1 MPENLNLTMRDR
13 VAMLR
18 LPAQADAMQ
27 AGSRVSW
34 LPWSLTLLLA
44 FSSLSLFV
52 RSLGMTSAN
61 QPRQIASPTT
71 MAATGPAAPLPAAA
85 PIPGAVAL
93 ESKGY
98 IIPAHQIQVSPV
110 EVSGRIEVLNIEE
123 GKRFKKGD
131 VLAVLDTSSYAAE
144 YLEAQANLATA
155 KAKLDELKNGFRPEE
170 IDQAIAE
177 LKEAEETLKQ
187 VKLRYERNQH
197 IGSSALS
204 ADELE
209 QSQYAYTSQVQK
221 VKRLQKVF
229 ELIKLG
235 PRQERITVGEAEVNQ
250 SEARLRR
257 AKWRLDNCTIRA
269 PVDGT
274 ILKKTAEL
282 GNLASPLSFN
292 AISQSICDMA
302 DLSDLEVELEIPER
316 DIARVI
322 LRMPCKVSTDA
333 YPDRFYSGVVD
344 RLMPIALQN
353 KAAVQVRVKLT
364 VPKEEEGI
372 YLKPG
377 MNARVAFL
385 QPETSVKTDA
395 KAEASK

>member
-1 MPENLNLTMRDR
+1 MRDR

-18 LPAQADAMQ
+18 LPTQADSPT
-27 AGSRVSW
+27 GSRVTW
-34 LPWSLTLLLA
+34 LPWTLTLLLA
-44 FSSLSLFV
+44 FSTVSLFV
-52 RSLGMTSAN
+52 RSLTLK
-61 QPRQIASPTT
+61 PASVP
-71 MAATGPAAPLPAAA
+71 MAVEAPAANAAA
-85 PIPGAVAL
+85 SSSTKAAGSAVAPGAVAL

-110 EVSGRIEVLNIEE
+110 EVSGRIVELNIEE
-123 GKRFKKGD
+123 GKRFKKGQ
-131 VLAVLDTSSYAAE
+131 VLAVLDTASYGAE
-144 YLEAQANLATA
+144 FLEAEANLANS

-170 IDQAIAE
+170 IDQAYAE

-197 IGSSALS
+197 IGAAALS
-204 ADELE
+204 ADEME
-209 QSQYAYTSQVQK
+209 QSQYAYTAQTQK
-221 VKRLQKVF
+221 VKRLQKQF

-235 PRQERITVGEAEVNQ
+235 PRVERIDVGEAEVKQ
-250 SEARLRR
+250 SDARLRR
-257 AKWRLDNCTIRA
+257 AKWHLDNCTIRA

-292 AISQSICDMA
+292 TISQSICDMA

-316 DIARVI
+316 DIGRVI

-333 YPDRFYSGVVD
+333 YPDRFYAGVVD

-353 KAAVQVRVKLT
+353 KAAIQVRVKLT
-364 VPKEEEGI
+364 VPKEEEGV

-377 MNARVAFL
+377 MNSRVAFL
-385 QPETSVKTDA
+385 QPESNFMTEFRP
-395 KAEASK
+395 EASK

>member
-1 MPENLNLTMRDR
+1 MIEPTNLTMRDR

-18 LPAQADAMQ
+18 LPEQADAVQ
-27 AGSRVSW
+27 TGGRVGW
-34 LPWSLTLLLA
+34 LPWTLTLLLA
-44 FSSLSLFV
+44 FSTASLFV
-52 RSLGMTSAN
+52 RSQRP
-61 QPRQIASPTT
+61 QPVTV
-71 MAATGPAAPLPAAA
+71 AAPSTATPSDVAAVKSA
-85 PIPGAVAL
+85 PNTVIAPGAVAL

-98 IIPAHQIQVSPV
+98 IIAAHQIQVSPV
-110 EVSGRIEVLNIEE
+110 EVAGRIVELNIEE

-131 VLAVLDTSSYAAE
+131 VLAVLDTASYEAE
-144 YLEAQANLATA
+144 YLEAQANVANSR
-155 KAKLDELKNGFRPEE
+155 AKLEELKNGFRPEE
-170 IDQAIAE
+170 IDQASAE

-187 VKLRYERNQH
+187 VKLRYERNQNL
-197 IGSSALS
+197 GSSALS
-204 ADELE
+204 VDEFE
-209 QSQYAYTSQVQK
+209 QSQYAYTSQGQK
-221 VKRLQKVF
+221 VKRLQKQL

-235 PRQERITVGEAEVNQ
+235 PRQERIAVAAAEVNQ
-250 SEARLRR
+250 YEARLKR

-292 AISQSICDMA
+292 AISQSVCDMA

-322 LRMPCKVSTDA
+322 QYMPCKISTDA
-333 YPDRFYSGVVD
+333 YPSRFYTGKVD

-353 KAAVQVRVKLT
+353 KAAIQVRVKL
-364 VPKEEEGI
+364 VIPKEEEGV

-377 MNARVAFL
+377 MNARVTFL
-385 QPETSVKTDA
+385 QPEKGTS
-395 KAEASK
+395 AEATK

>member
-1 MPENLNLTMRDR
+1 MTDSTNLTMRDR

-18 LPAQADAMQ
+18 LPEQADAPQ
-27 AGSRVSW
+27 AGSRVGW
-34 LPWSLTLLLA
+34 LPWTLTLLLA
-44 FSSLSLFV
+44 FSTASLFV
-52 RSLGMTSAN
+52 RSQRP
-61 QPRQIASPTT
+61 QPVV
-71 MAATGPAAPLPAAA
+71 AAPPIAVTPNDGTAPTKSA
-85 PIPGAVAL
+85 PITVIAPGAVAL

-98 IIPAHQIQVSPV
+98 IIAAHQIQVSPV
-110 EVSGRIEVLNIEE
+110 EVAGRIVELNIEE

-131 VLAVLDTSSYAAE
+131 VLAQLDTASYEADF
-144 YLEAQANLATA
+144 LEAQANVANNR
-155 KAKLDELKNGFRPEE
+155 AKLEELKNGFRPEE
-170 IDQAIAE
+170 IDQATAE
-177 LKEAEETLKQ
+177 LKEAEEALKQ
-187 VKLRYERNQH
+187 VKLRYERNQNL
-197 IGSSALS
+197 GSSALS
-204 ADELE
+204 VDEFE

-221 VKRLQKVF
+221 VKRLQKQL

-235 PRQERITVGEAEVNQ
+235 PRQERIDVANAELKQ

-292 AISQSICDMA
+292 AISQSVCDMA

-322 LRMPCKVSTDA
+322 HKMPCKISTDA
-333 YPDRFYSGVVD
+333 YPNRFYTGVVD

-353 KAAVQVRVKLT
+353 KAAIQVRVKLAI
-364 VPKEEEGI
+364 PKEEEGI
-372 YLKPG
+372 FLKPG
-377 MNARVAFL
+377 MNARVTFL
-385 QPETSVKTDA
+385 QPEKDTS
-395 KAEASK
+395 AEATK